1 MYINSR
7 ISKRT
12 QLLSG
17 IAAVLMLAA
26 LVIGCKTNVNSAP
39 ETFTVTFS
47 VDGGNGTL
55 KAKADGIAETDKS
68 PITVEKGKSVTF
80 TAYPANGYEVDKWTV
95 TPSEALQTG
104 GKAGEATATVKVNAD
119 TTVKVTF
126 KPVASPP
133 PPAPFGK
140 TYKVGDVA
148 FTMKEIAAVTNG
160 SVGHSDESDNKPHKI
175 SLSAY
180 LIGETEV
187 TQELWEAVMG
197 AGSNPSNFSSG
208 PEGTEVQG
216 KRPVEQVSW
225 YHCIA
230 FCNKL
235 SLKLG
240 LTPCYAV
247 TVSGS
252 PIDFE
257 TLAYSAI
264 PTSNNTDWNDTVLDM
279 SKNGFRLSTEAE
291 WEWAAKGR
299 TEDKWS
305 GTNVESELVSYAW
318 YGDKDHGKTHEV
330 KKKSPNGY
338 GLYDMSGN
346 VGEWCWDRYS
356 STTPAGGQ
364 TDPQGA
370 ASGSDRVFRGGSW
383 DDVARLCVVGRRS
396 SIKPDFCDGNLGFR
410 VACRP

>member
-26 LVIGCKTNVNSAP
+26 LVIDCKTNVNSAP

-55 KAKADGIAETDKS
+55 KAKADGIAETDKN
-68 PITVEKGKSVTF
+68 PITVEKDKTVTF
-80 TAYPANGYEVDKWTV
+80 TAKAAAGYAVDTWTV

-197 AGSNPSNFSSG
+197 AGSNPSYFKGTSKPPASG
-208 PEGTEVQG
+208 EEQG
-216 KRPVEQVSW
+216 KRPVEWVSW
-225 YHCIA
+225 YDCIA
-230 FCNKL
+230 FCNELTKKV
-235 SLKLG
+235 SELG
-240 LTPCYAV
+240 VGECVYYSNEGCT
-247 TVSGS
+247 TVYTKADG
-252 PIDFE
+252 DNQRLVYQKME
-257 TLAYSAI
+257 
-264 PTSNNTDWNDTVLDM
+264 
-279 SKNGFRLSTEAE
+279 KKGFRLPTEAE

-346 VGEWCWDRYS
+346 VWEWCWDRYS

-383 DDVARLCVVGRRS
+383 DDVARLCVVGRRF

>member
-1 MYINSR
+1 MNRDIDKSG
-7 ISKRT
+7 K
-12 QLLSG
+12 LLSG
-17 IAAVLMLAA
+17 IAAVMALAA
-26 LVIGCKTNVNSAP
+26 VITAMSCKANVSNTSSV
-39 ETFTVTFS
+39 EKYKVTLEKTEGGTVTVSPALPKDGMVDKGTDLTFS
-47 VDGGNGTL
+47 
-55 KAKADGIAETDKS
+55 AKAA
-68 PITVEKGKSVTF
+68 
-80 TAYPANGYEVDKWTV
+80 AGYAVDTWTV
-95 TPSEALQTG
+95 TPADALQTG

-279 SKNGFRLSTEAE
+279 SKNGFRLPTEAE

-346 VGEWCWDRYS
+346 VWEWCWDRYGS
-356 STTPAGGQ
+356 LSGALPPDYAGAGSG
-364 TDPQGA
+364 DNRVMQGGGWNSVADSA
-370 ASGSDRVFRGGSW
+370 ARAFRGSGSPDLSSYDLGL
-383 DDVARLCVVGRRS
+383 RLVS
-396 SIKPDFCDGNLGFR
+396 
-410 VACRP
+410 RP